1 MLRKVAEEI
10 ARDRVLYFA
19 VEMAKYLAQLIITGG
34 QILGRAFARAIRQ
47 EINAS
52 QQAAQRAGGG
62 QTGAS
67 RAEANM
73 KVGSKKIDF
82 LLISG
87 YYHFLFLAYR
97 LV

>member
-1 MLRKVAEEI
+1 
-10 ARDRVLYFA
+10 
-19 VEMAKYLAQLIITGG
+19 MAKYLAQLIITGG

-73 KVGSKKIDF
+73 KVGFKKSNDF
-82 LLISG
+82 ILITG
-87 YYHFLFLAYR
+87 HYHFLFIVYTGWHELR
-97 LV
+97 RS